1 MRLTRQIA
9 PYQTDSYLS
18 QYYQSDDRFSAA
30 TDLDRVTIR
39 TPEFCALDVGGN
51 SHKWET
57 AQTLSLNTDASWD
70 FGQSIGTWQAGHSY
84 SVGDWVRPTS
94 IADGALNTST
104 AYATP
109 TMSAATSKTGQV
121 ITATSERTGGVY
133 VRWNAFS
140 QILGGNSRW
149 TIGNGL
155 TPSVDLPQ
163 SIMVDMRGAE
173 IINKYQMYS
182 WYSPPEDWVLQGSNN
197 TSATVND
204 AKNSNGWTDLDTRTS
219 AGWGNVVWSQ
229 YFTFSNS
236 TAYRFY
242 RIYITSGVTDCCIDE
257 IKLVAQPQ
265 LVYKCTSAGTSGSS
279 EPTWGTTVAG
289 TTSDSGVTWTA
300 YYDDTVAINRAGT
313 DYYIYACQTSTIAPK
328 VVLSRNSTYPHGYT
342 ADNSRKIGGFHCLCN
357 SVGTIAN
364 HDLTGYL
371 TGDVLPMSV
380 WSLNFKSDA
389 LTNAGLV
396 FSPKLNKWVGIYLTS
411 GSTSV
416 PTIVNGGT
424 ILDTITY
431 YQATDAATAL
441 YMRLPKDHEFQV
453 FAAGSPEGVNIY
465 GSADPVTTGGYI
477 STGSVRMIS
486 NIGCEGCAGQL
497 YQWLD
502 ETSYRF
508 DAAANH
514 THSVT
519 LDGNAQASVTS
530 GNASGDVAPAW
541 SWKAQTGGKGSLYT
555 QGTYGIVKAAAGS
568 DWEGGVKCGSRSRH
582 LSLWLWTSGAGVGT
596 RFIAEHIDRRV

>member
-9 PYQTDSYLS
+9 PHQVDSYLS
-18 QYYQSDDRFSAA
+18 QYYQSDDKFSAA

-51 SHKWET
+51 SHKWEA
-57 AQTLSLNTDASWD
+57 AQTLSLDADASWD
-70 FGQSIGTWQAGHSY
+70 TVSGTDY
-84 SVGDWVRPTS
+84 SE
-94 IADGALNTST
+94 
-104 AYATP
+104 
-109 TMSAATSKTGQV
+109 AA
-121 ITATSERTGGVY
+121 
-133 VRWNAFS
+133 
-140 QILGGNSRW
+140 
-149 TIGNGL
+149 
-155 TPSVDLPQ
+155 
-163 SIMVDMRGAE
+163 
-173 IINKYQMYS
+173 
-182 WYSPPEDWVLQGSNN
+182 
-197 TSATVND
+197 
-204 AKNSNGWTDLDTRTS
+204 
-219 AGWGNVVWSQ
+219 
-229 YFTFSNS
+229 
-236 TAYRFY
+236 
-242 RIYITSGVTDCCIDE
+242 
-257 IKLVAQPQ
+257 
-265 LVYKCTSAGTSGSS
+265 
-279 EPTWGTTVAG
+279 
-289 TTSDSGVTWTA
+289 
-300 YYDDTVAINRAGT
+300 NRAGK
-313 DYYIYACQTSTIAPK
+313 DFYIYACQSENTAP
-328 VVLSRNSTYPHGYT
+328 VLLLSVNATYPTGYT

-541 SWKAQTGGKGSLYT
+541 SYKAQTGGKGSLYT
-555 QGTYGIVKAAAGS
+555 QGTYGISKVVSGAAWSDGS
-568 DWEGGVKCGSRSRH
+568 YSGSRGRKFDSYH
-582 LSLWLWTSGAGVGT
+582 WNTSTSIGT
-596 RFIAEHIDRRV
+596 RFIAEHIDRRI